1 MFCIS
6 IKIFSSI
13 ISQLMHNEYNHCVG
27 AKMPMQVLPPLVII
41 TGAFALSG
49 AGIYTCQK
57 VFDGRTKHVG
67 ADEFD
72 RLVTRRDSNLPK
84 QS

>member
-1 MFCIS
+1 
-6 IKIFSSI
+6 
-13 ISQLMHNEYNHCVG
+13 
-27 AKMPMQVLPPLVII
+27 MPMQILPPLVII

-72 RLVTRRDSNLPK
+72 RLVNRRDANLPK
-84 QS
+84 QN